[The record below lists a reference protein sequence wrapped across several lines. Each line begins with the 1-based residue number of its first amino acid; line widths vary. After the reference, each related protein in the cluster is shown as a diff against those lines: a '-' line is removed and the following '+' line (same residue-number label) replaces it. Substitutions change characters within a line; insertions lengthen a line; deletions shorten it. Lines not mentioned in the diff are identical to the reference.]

1 MVKSM
6 TGYGRCEEVIGHKKI
21 SVEIKSVNHRYF
33 DANIRV
39 PRRYAFL
46 EDSVRKVIS
55 QQVSRGKMDVF
66 VDITS
71 LGGEDRSISLNEA
84 VAQNYLAVLEQM
96 SQTYHLKNDLT
107 AIALARFPDV
117 FCTEFVEEDENALW
131 KEVEGVLLS
140 AICNF
145 VQMRAREGERMKA
158 DILQKADGLLP
169 YIEQIEELSPA
180 SVEAY
185 RQKLTTRIREML
197 GPDVAIDEARIL
209 TEAAIYADKIAVAE
223 ETVRL
228 RSHIK
233 EVHTILDLDEP
244 VGRKLDFLM
253 QEFNREANTIGSKA
267 NDIAIAKCT
276 VSLKSEIEKMR
287 EQVQNIE

>member
-1 MVKSM
+1 MIKSM
-6 TGYGRCEEVIGHKKI
+6 TGYGRCEEVVDQKKI

-46 EDSVRKVIS
+46 EDLIRKTLS
-55 QQVSRGKMDVF
+55 MRVSRGKIDVF
-66 VDITS
+66 VDVES
-71 LGGEDRSISLNEA
+71 MGGGEKAVSLNES
-84 VAQNYLAVLEQM
+84 VAQNYLDVLEEM
-96 SQTYHLKNDLT
+96 SQKFGLKNDVTVCQLS
-107 AIALARFPDV
+107 RFSDV
-117 FCTEFVEEDENALW
+117 FRTEYVAEDENALW
-131 KEVEGVLLS
+131 LDVKVVLEK
-140 AICNF
+140 AIDSF
-145 VQMRAREGERMKA
+145 VAMREREGERMKA
-158 DILQKADGLLP
+158 DVLSKADGLIA
-169 YIEQIEELSPA
+169 YIEKIEELSPA

-185 RQKLTTRIREML
+185 RQKLTDRIREML
-197 GPDVAIDEARIL
+197 GAETMIDEGRIL

-267 NDIAIAKCT
+267 NDMAIAKCT
-276 VSLKSEIEKMR
+276 VNLKSEIEKMR